1 MRARADAILVGG
13 GTLRADA
20 PQLDVRLPGL
30 EERSPER
37 WVLTRGDAPEGWRVL
52 ASPQALGSMAGVQ
65 YLFVEGGA
73 QTAAAFLAADLVD
86 RLLLY
91 RAPIVIG
98 GGLPAI
104 GDIGLAALAEAH
116 GRWSL
121 ADRRQL
127 GKDMLEVYE
136 RSPCSPE

>member
-1 MRARADAILVGG
+1 
-13 GTLRADA
+13 
-20 PQLDVRLPGL
+20 
-30 EERSPER
+30 
-37 WVLTRGDAPEGWRVL
+37 
-52 ASPQALGSMAGVQ
+52 VQ

-73 QTAAAFLAADLVD
+73 RAAASFLAADLVD

-98 GGLPAI
+98 GGKPVI

-116 GRWSL
+116 GRWSP